1 MKKNIFIIFILIISA
16 VLSGCS
22 LKPNVEKLY
31 KEETPLE
38 AEIIIPNNFSD
49 NEKETI
55 QVNLTQEGEKV
66 KDADFVH
73 FEIWKQDG
81 TVKYYM
87 EEANN
92 LGNGTYSISKDFDS
106 EGLYFV
112 KVHAGNKGSIIMPRK
127 QFVVGELSESDLDFL
142 RKGAQSEIEVHEH
155 HH

>member
-1 MKKNIFIIFILIISA
+1 
-16 VLSGCS
+16 
-22 LKPNVEKLY
+22 
-31 KEETPLE
+31 
-38 AEIIIPNNFSD
+38 
-49 NEKETI
+49 
-55 QVNLTQEGEKV
+55 
-66 KDADFVH
+66 
-73 FEIWKQDG
+73 
-81 TVKYYM
+81 M